1 MKCIKY
7 YFVGLC
13 PTLCL
18 VTRDA
23 LRELSGLFPDTATKK
38 GEAMPKLTSKV
49 TIKLE
54 PSLLDV
60 LQELADSQGLPVSSY
75 IRKAVIEHV
84 GIRQENENP
93 YKLRIETTD
102 LEFRVINRLMK
113 LGYLKRPEDLFHRSF
128 DLYLKQEYENVKI
141 CAEKEFLDDHVLGG
155 GDRSR
160 RKKAYSRSFEN
171 EGYSSNGEDEQEEGE
186 I

>member
-1 MKCIKY
+1 MRIRY
-7 YFVGLC
+7 YIVGHCL
-13 PTLCL
+13 TLYL
-18 VTRDA
+18 VNRDA
-23 LRELSGLFPDTATKK
+23 LRELSGLFPETATKK

-54 PSLLDV
+54 PGLLDV

-84 GIRQENENP
+84 GIRQENESS

-141 CAEKEFLDDHVLGG
+141 CAEREFLDDHILSN

-160 RKKAYSRSFEN
+160 RKNAFSRSFES
-171 EGYSSNGEDEQEEGE
+171 EGYSSHEEDEQEEGE
-186 I
+186 M